1 MNVDIEHL
9 RSWIGR
15 TETLSDVATLAP
27 LRGLSATLDRDDAP
41 PAAEI
46 VARLKAEYDA
56 ARAAL
61 FAGETVPTRLK
72 QAAE

>member
-1 MNVDIEHL
+1 M
-9 RSWIGR
+9 G
-15 TETLSDVATLAP
+15 VAA
-27 LRGLSATLDRDDAP
+27 
-41 PAAEI
+41 PAASPLK
-46 VARLKAEYDA
+46 LKAEYEA